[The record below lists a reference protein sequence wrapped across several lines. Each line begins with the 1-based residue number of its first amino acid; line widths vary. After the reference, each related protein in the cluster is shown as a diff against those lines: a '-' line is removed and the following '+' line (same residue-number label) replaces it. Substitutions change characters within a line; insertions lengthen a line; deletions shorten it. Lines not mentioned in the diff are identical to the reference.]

1 MTRER
6 KDGLILLMLGG
17 VVFLVFGFALENL
30 APVTT
35 QDFKVVYYS
44 ARCLLDHRDPY
55 NENDLDYV
63 YHAEGGESPRDT
75 PAVRDT
81 ERHYPYFP
89 SAFAVTIPFA
99 LFQFGPAHILWL
111 LFTAASLALGSL
123 LMWDVGAKFA
133 PVLSGGLVGLSLA
146 NCMFFLAI
154 GNPGGI
160 TVGLCLV
167 AFWCFLRNRFVPAG
181 VLALS
186 VSLLLKPHVAGLI
199 WLYFVFAGRANR
211 MRAFQT
217 AAVTGVLSLISVLWL
232 SQIAPH
238 WALELRSILH
248 AYSAPG
254 GINDPGPASK
264 GGHGIGMIISLQAPL
279 SFFWDNP
286 AFYNI
291 ATYIICGVL
300 LLVWI
305 YTASRSRFSPQLAWF
320 AIAPIAV
327 LSLLPVYHR
336 LGDSKLLLLTIPAGA
351 ILWVEGGSLRWWALA
366 VNCAEFLLTGEPQ
379 WAIFFAVVGHLRGS
393 THSISGQMLQIVQ
406 VFPVP
411 VILFISC
418 IFYLC
423 VYVKRATGEASRQE
437 TGP

>member
-35 QDFKVVYYS
+35 QDFKIVYYS

-55 NENDLDYV
+55 SGRDLDYV
-63 YHAEGGESPRDT
+63 YHVEKGENPRDT
-75 PAVRDT
+75 PTIRET
-81 ERHYPYFP
+81 ERQYIYFP
-89 SAFAVTIPFA
+89 TAFAVTVPFA
-99 LFQFGPAHILWL
+99 LFPFGPAHILWL

-123 LMWDVGAKFA
+123 LMWGVGAKFA
-133 PVLSGGLVGLSLA
+133 PILSGGLVGLSLA

-167 AFWCFLRNRFVPAG
+167 AVWCFLRNRFVPAG
-181 VLALS
+181 VLSLS

-217 AAVTGVLSLISVLWL
+217 AAVTAVLSLISILCL

-238 WALELRSILH
+238 WFPEMRANLI
-248 AYSAPG
+248 ANSAHG
-254 GINDPGPASK
+254 SLSDPGPASK